1 VVRSSIPLAII
12 TAWMIWAPGVALGQ
26 DDEGSTGGAIGGAA
40 LGAASGSVLALVGG
54 LGGCNRTLRPTRC
67 SRITTV
73 TGAAIGLTAG
83 AAIGWRNDSGLN
95 DRLTNAAIGF
105 GVGGVVGFGLRRF
118 IRQYEWSDVAS
129 ASVVGAAIGASA
141 KGSGIGFV
149 AGSAVGFLL
158 WQLHP
163 DVGPGGA
170 VAWALAGLAIGGL
183 GDWVV
188 DAVQGGTGS
197 GAVPV
202 SFSIPL

>member
-1 VVRSSIPLAII
+1 
-12 TAWMIWAPGVALGQ
+12 MIWAPGVALGQ

-105 GVGGVVGFGLRRF
+105 GVGGVAGFGLRRF

-188 DAVQGGTGS
+188 DAVQGGAGS
-197 GAVPV
+197 GGMPV